1 MGTVLSNSHIMVL
14 VVFSCLLSGQL
25 LWQTVAGKMSCT
37 FMAFINELFQWDY
50 GHIKLLSFARWV
62 LGADGK
68 YDVKPTMFLIDN
80 LYLMPQAVYI

>member
-25 LWQTVAGKMSCT
+25 LWQTVADRMSCT
-37 FMAFINELFQWDY
+37 FMAFINELFHWDY
-50 GHIKLLSFARWV
+50 SHIKLLSFVRWV
-62 LGADGK
+62 MGADGK
-68 YDVKPTMFLIDN
+68 YDVKQTIFLIDN